1 MSEEVKLKSR
11 LNDAIN
17 YRIITH
23 VGSLII
29 ANEWGYKEGS
39 KGYKESKEIFEEK
52 FKTITFEGF
61 KDEIILSW
69 LVFVHEKNKEKRTM
83 TQILGKENADESKRK
98 LFNNIC
104 DKVKRQKKEN
114 NLTGISEEIINN
126 KEYIRDA
133 INNIDNSWKILTY
146 KIKESRTN
154 TTENREKKID
164 LKCMFDDN
172 TLECLNFIGNLNCN
186 IELPKDDEV
195 YIEKKL
201 KKIEHIISKEGY
213 YTQQDILDIETEFSA
228 RIFTLP
234 IKTKERERTKETIFD
249 LIDKGNVDKI
259 SEYHFDDLIDYY
271 KKINVKEVE
280 GLMKFHNLESKY
292 NLLFYINL
300 AIDVFELDKDSQD
313 KLLIK
318 LSEMSLSDLYIYRL
332 YSIRSIVNNLVSSQ
346 QDKSTLIVE
355 EIKELLVLKSK
366 IMSDLEGIYRFTYD
380 DNKEEAF
387 KILSKEYKDTLKEE
401 LCKLDIENYLDLS
414 KKNKR
419 KFFNVLKNIMKNN
432 KNILINRSKVINEE
446 V

>member
-1 MSEEVKLKSR
+1 
-11 LNDAIN
+11 
-17 YRIITH
+17 
-23 VGSLII
+23 
-29 ANEWGYKEGS
+29 
-39 KGYKESKEIFEEK
+39 
-52 FKTITFEGF
+52 
-61 KDEIILSW
+61 
-69 LVFVHEKNKEKRTM
+69 M